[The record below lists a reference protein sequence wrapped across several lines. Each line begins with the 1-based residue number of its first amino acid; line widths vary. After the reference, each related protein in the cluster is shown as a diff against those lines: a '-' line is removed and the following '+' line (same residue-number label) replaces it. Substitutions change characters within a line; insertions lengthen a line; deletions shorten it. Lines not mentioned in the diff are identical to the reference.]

1 MCQYPGEMWVNNSEH
16 VGLATLNRLLD
27 QPSTNLQEVELWQ
40 LVTAWATDQCH
51 LRDLSPT
58 AANQRALIN
67 QAGILNKV
75 RFLTFSP
82 KELSEIV
89 EPSGLLSDEEIRALR
104 SSITV
109 LNSSNKL
116 IPNNAT
122 NIIPEGISLPVG
134 FNSTRE
140 MRKRFMAVPSRCFRY
155 CLTKRKKYS
164 YGGVLK
170 SKVSADSRVL
180 VTGFEVFT
188 RIATT
193 VDYIMSHG
201 SVDHYLE
208 DLVMSISDEEG
219 NLINRTEVSGLS
231 SVYNVTQVVTLSE
244 PVWFSPKHEY
254 TVEFKLENGQY
265 PLSDL
270 SSIAFSKAVCFRFTH
285 SEQIEDTASVDLD
298 VSFINGIFF
307 SV

>member
-40 LVTAWATDQCH
+40 LVTAWATEQCQ
-51 LRDLSPT
+51 LRDLTPT
-58 AANQRALIN
+58 ATNQRALIN
-67 QAGILNKV
+67 QAGILSKV
-75 RFLTFSP
+75 RFLTLSP
-82 KELSEIV
+82 KELTEIV
-89 EPSGLLSDEEIRALR
+89 EPSGLLSEEEMRALR
-104 SSITV
+104 SSLTLI
-109 LNSSNKL
+109 NSNKL
-116 IPNNAT
+116 ISNNAT
-122 NIIPEGISLPVG
+122 NIIPEGISLPIG

-164 YGGVLK
+164 YGGTLK
-170 SKVSADSRVL
+170 STVSVDSRVL

-201 SVDHYLE
+201 SADHYLE
-208 DLVMSISDEEG
+208 DLVLTVSDEEG
-219 NLINRTEVSGLS
+219 NLLNRTEVRGLS
-231 SVYNVTQVVTLSE
+231 SAYNVTQVVTLSE
-244 PVWFSPKHEY
+244 PVWFLPKHKY
-254 TVEFKLENGQY
+254 TVVFKLANGQY

-270 SSIAFSKAVCFRFTH
+270 SPIAFSKAVCFRFTN

-298 VSFINGIFF
+298 VSFVNGIFF